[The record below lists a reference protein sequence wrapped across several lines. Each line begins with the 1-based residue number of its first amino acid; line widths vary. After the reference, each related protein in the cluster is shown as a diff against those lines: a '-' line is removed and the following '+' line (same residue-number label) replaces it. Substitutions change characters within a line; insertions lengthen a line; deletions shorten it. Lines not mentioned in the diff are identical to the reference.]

1 MGWIEEGGCQDSRAL
16 RIKAGICVVESAAM
30 KLVQILRRLSR
41 LVVALLVAAVL
52 LASSSQPPGDTY
64 ERARQF
70 TRNIEF
76 DYVSWI
82 FDALWVKAN
91 QIALGTNNYISTGQS
106 HETVL
111 EYVDLV
117 NNLQQAQAQLND
129 IYADPNVSDPK
140 NASADLPKQIADLKA
155 RRRQIGPL
163 AEAILQSQIG
173 SEAAS
178 MGLTL
183 GGQPVPPVMYHS
195 TPLPQALIISPRD
208 VIRQDAD
215 ISLVPDLTVAQSAEL
230 EDNVDQA
237 LDVSSLVVGIG
248 GVGVYPT
255 MVAQT
260 GDLNWLCETVAHEW
274 THNFLTMRPLG
285 VNYYKSPE
293 LRTMNE
299 TAATIAGKEIG
310 SAVIQRYYP
319 ELAPKPPPAEK
330 PGGETETGPAIP
342 VFDFRSEMHTT
353 RLQVDA
359 LLADGKIKEAQD
371 YMEAR
376 RVFLWDHGY
385 HIRKLNQAYFAFF
398 GAYADQPGG
407 AAGVDPVGA
416 AVRLLRAG
424 SPNLAV
430 FLNRIS
436 WMWSFGQLQQAVSGM
451 VP

>member
-1 MGWIEEGGCQDSRAL
+1 
-16 RIKAGICVVESAAM
+16 M
-30 KLVQILRRLSR
+30 KLRVLFSRLIR
-41 LVVALLVAAVL
+41 LVVAIAVTAVL
-52 LASSSQPPGDTY
+52 LASSSQPPGDFT
-64 ERARQF
+64 ERAREF
-70 TRNIEF
+70 TRDIEF

-91 QIALGTNNYISTGQS
+91 QIALGTSDYISAGNR
-106 HETVL
+106 HEIVL

-117 NNLQQAQAQLND
+117 NDLQRSQAQLTD

-140 NASADLPKQIADLKA
+140 SASAVLQKHIGDLQA

-173 SEAAS
+173 SMAAS

-183 GGQPVPPVMYHS
+183 GGQPLPPVMYHS

-208 VIRQDAD
+208 VIRQESD
-215 ISLVPDLTVAQSAEL
+215 ISLAPDLSVAQSAEL
-230 EDNVDQA
+230 ENKVDRA
-237 LDVSSLVVGIG
+237 LNASSLVVGIG

-274 THNFLTMRPLG
+274 THNFLTLRPLG
-285 VNYYKSPE
+285 VNYYASPE

-299 TAATIAGKEIG
+299 TTASIAGKEIG
-310 SAVIQRYYP
+310 KAVIERYYP
-319 ELAPKPPPAEK
+319 EFAPKPPPPASS
-330 PGGETETGPAIP
+330 GGKTETAPAAPI
-342 VFDFRSEMHTT
+342 FDFRAEMHTT

-359 LLADGKIKEAQD
+359 LLADGKIQEAED

-376 RVFLWDHGY
+376 RVFFWDHGY
-385 HIRKLNQAYFAFF
+385 HIRKLNQAYFAFY

-416 AVRLLRAG
+416 AVRALRAG

-436 WMWSFGQLQQAVSGM
+436 WMWTFDQLQKAVGGNS
-451 VP
+451 P